1 MTKSSNFLLKIC
13 LSSLVFAVSMVA
25 TTSASISAPEA
36 RASITK
42 VAQGNP
48 CAGKKNPCAGKKNP
62 RAGKNSAQASVGG
75 PLAKSLQGKPV
86 IVDIYASWCPACK
99 NIAPTLSQ
107 LKQEYAGKVSFIVL
121 DVSNRSTTKQ
131 AEATAKKLGLS
142 KFLTANKASTGTI
155 AIVDPATGNILTSF
169 RNNANKADYSS
180 VLNTALAKK

>member
-48 CAGKKNPCAGKKNP
+48 CAGKKNPC
-62 RAGKNSAQASVGG
+62 AGKNSAQASVGG

-169 RNNANKADYSS
+169 RNNANKADYSR